1 MKSDDSMRVGAKF
14 DIIRKMIGTD
24 SNTVEKSITPAL
36 NKKKKKGNTPKEQEK
51 KLMSTMD
58 ENNG

>member
-36 NKKKKKGNTPKEQEK
+36 NKKRRKEIPRK
-51 KLMSTMD
+51 NRRK
-58 ENNG
+58 N

>member
-24 SNTVEKSITPAL
+24 SNTVEKTITPAL
-36 NKKKKKGNTPKEQEK
+36 NKKKKKGNTPKE
-51 KLMSTMD
+51 
-58 ENNG
+58 

>member
-36 NKKKKKGNTPKEQEK
+36 NKGLLSHLHLICDSLP
-51 KLMSTMD
+51 
-58 ENNG
+58 